1 MKNRFIY
8 AISFLFLLCLPAF
21 ADSPLT
27 STEFYNVYLDI
38 EQVKNAK
45 GVKLNENIF
54 NFITDQYEPLDVRIA
69 VINAMGWNID
79 GTDNGKIFIDLMA
92 KKLNKLPEKLK
103 ISDFSSDELLCLG
116 YMLSMDDYF
125 TLSPAAKTGGEVE
138 TSDPLTLV
146 QKAALQ
152 KPGNFTVQLIAS
164 LVKAQGLLSSD
175 SEWGNIY
182 LTVNKVIS
190 SDLEKNMRQE
200 AIGIIMDYIGGYKEY
215 IDKDKI
221 RESAVIIKAFKE
233 IKGKTGLSKLELSP
247 DGNRLV
253 TTGGDEKIVRIWNVK
268 TGEEINSLNTLDFID
283 CTIFSPDGK
292 WIIVSDFTP
301 AVSIYSSKDYS
312 QFKTLQIPSRVL
324 SMAVNPSNPEIA
336 FACFDGTVE
345 IYSTVT
351 WEKIKSFK
359 AHSEYV
365 STVCYSSDSKYLLT
379 GSYDH
384 TVKLWDIRQK
394 YSLEHEYKDFR
405 EGTFAYFIKG
415 NKEILVRDFSGYIK
429 VLDVSSGKIIW
440 ENKLTG
446 TLHSVSVD
454 PEGNLIAA
462 ASETGTIYFWNWKKN
477 TDPLI
482 FRAHDDQVTCVKFSS
497 SSKEL
502 YSCSLDKTWKVWTV
516 RILENILKDATKN
529 SE

>member
-1 MKNRFIY
+1 MKKRFIC
-8 AISFLFLLCLPAF
+8 AIFFIFMLSLPVL

-27 STEFYNVYLDI
+27 STEFYNAYLDI

-45 GVKLNENIF
+45 GATLNENIF

-103 ISDFSSDELLCLG
+103 ISDMSSEELLCLG
-116 YMLSMDDYF
+116 YMLSLDDYF
-125 TLSPAAKTGGEVE
+125 KLSPAAETGGEVE

-146 QKAALQ
+146 KKAAIQ

-164 LVKAQGLLSSD
+164 LVKAQSISS
-175 SEWGNIY
+175 SEAEWGNIY
-182 LTVNKVIS
+182 LTVNRVVS
-190 SDLEKNMRQE
+190 SELEKNMRKE
-200 AIGIIMDYIGGYKEY
+200 AIGIIMDYIGAYKEY
-215 IDKDKI
+215 VDKNKI
-221 RESAVIIKAFKE
+221 KESAVIIKAFKE
-233 IKGKTGLSKLELSP
+233 IKDKTGLCKIELSP
-247 DGNRLV
+247 DGNRLA
-253 TTGGDEKIVRIWNVK
+253 TTGEDEKAVRIWNVK
-268 TGEEINSLNTLDFID
+268 TVEEIKSLNTVDFID
-283 CTIFSPDGK
+283 CTIFSSDGK
-292 WIIVSDFTP
+292 WIIISDFTP
-301 AVSIYSSKDYS
+301 EVSIYSSKDYS

-351 WEKIKSFK
+351 WEHIKSFK

-379 GSYDH
+379 ASYDH

-405 EGTFAYFIKG
+405 EGTFAYFLKG
-415 NKEILVRDFSGYIK
+415 NKEILVRDFAGYIK
-429 VLDVSSGKIIW
+429 VLDVSSGKVIW

-446 TLHSVSVD
+446 TLHSVSAD

-462 ASETGTIYFWNWKKN
+462 ASETGTIYFWNWKKSK
-477 TDPLI
+477 DPLV
-482 FRAHDDQVTCVKFSS
+482 FRAHDDQVMSVKFSLS
-497 SSKEL
+497 GKEL
-502 YSCSLDKTWKVWTV
+502 YSCSLDKTWKIWTV
-516 RILENILKDATKN
+516 RILENRLRDVTKQK
-529 SE
+529 